1 MSQCDKSKHLGTGCP
16 LGSTPASLVCASSC
30 PLDKKQARKCV
41 ILNGPPGCGKDTIS
55 KLLLAHGF
63 AQCENKESMHDIALA
78 MSGID
83 RKRWFRRY
91 NNREKKELPWDEL
104 NGMSIREFMI
114 YISEVCVKTAFGNA
128 QFGKLATRSA
138 LSKNSN
144 VVFSDGGF
152 QEEMGMLQEG
162 FGADN
167 VLLVQLFRA
176 GHSFDGDSRNYLK
189 PAGSPCLPLY
199 LHEGD
204 PDSAVACILDFI
216 YKG

>member
-1 MSQCDKSKHLGTGCP
+1 MKE
-16 LGSTPASLVCASSC
+16 
-30 PLDKKQARKCV
+30 ARKCI
-41 ILNGPPGCGKDTIS
+41 ILNGPPGCGKDTLA
-55 KLLLAHGF
+55 KLLYPHGYV
-63 AQCENKESMHDIALA
+63 QCENKESMHDIALA

-104 NGMSIREFMI
+104 NGMSCREFLI

-128 QFGKLATRSA
+128 QFGKLATRAA

-152 QEEMGMLQEG
+152 QEEMAMLQEG
-162 FGADN
+162 FGVEN
-167 VLLVQLFRA
+167 VILVQLFRT

-189 PAGSPCLPLY
+189 PAGSHCLPLN
-199 LHEGD
+199 LVAGRPEL
-204 PDSAVACILDFI
+204 AVDAILSFI
-216 YKG
+216 GEY